1 MAGLLVYKASAGSGK
16 TYRLVAEYIKMLIE
30 NPQAYRE
37 ILAVTFTN
45 KATAEMKS
53 RIIEKLYKLKKSEEP
68 DLLKTLK
75 AETGKDEDSI
85 RSRVEAALSNILHD
99 YSMFSI
105 STIDSFVQRI
115 IQNLLWELGQHGNNE
130 LVLDHTPYIE
140 KASDAL
146 LDELTKN
153 PELFNH
159 VKRLIEE
166 KLEENKSPNIQ
177 NDLINLGFMLFHERY
192 KLLSSEERNQMH
204 DKETLNVLKD
214 EVSRIISETYNEIK
228 TRAAGFLEQIYSSG
242 MHGINQ
248 SNYREFFRKSGGII
262 PMIVKLSE
270 LKRFTPIEFKSIAE
284 DALSDISVWLTKEK
298 INLLKGFIEQQLMP
312 KYYDLYSYLNS
323 NYRIYNTALAI
334 NENIS
339 TLFIINELYLKLR
352 EKLND
357 DGVMLLSDSSA
368 LLKEFVSQTDTPFI
382 YEKIGTRYT
391 SYMLDEFQDT
401 SQLQWRNFEPLITDS
416 LGSNGLSM
424 VVGDVKQSIYRWR
437 NSDWRIMARIETERQ
452 FYPEVKQLTVN
463 YRSARTVVEFNNH
476 FFQKAIEINESE
488 KDINTQNPAFSLKNL
503 YSDVRQEVKKNEPEG
518 YVEVAFMPPRTDEAN
533 NYFTNH
539 IRNIL
544 VDLKNR
550 GYRAGDIAFLVRKNE
565 QGRQLAE
572 LLLQLSKSDT
582 QLSGFIKIVSQDA
595 LILNSSAAVR
605 LCVAALKIALNP
617 SDSLAVAQFRKEFAL
632 LRNQNEN
639 IDWPSVFLPDIA
651 DTFDWLSSIRFYP
664 LGYMVEAII
673 QKYFHDQNIDINDHL
688 PYLSLLHEY
697 AIDFSYR
704 GTSSL
709 SRFIEW
715 YEQDGK
721 SKKLAMAETENA
733 INILSIHKSK
743 GLEFPVIIF
752 PFADLQNQRKQQD
765 SIMWFKLP
773 ADTPNEI
780 LKNYPL
786 LPIKPKKALAQ
797 TYFEADY
804 YDEQFCK
811 EIDDINLQYVAFTRA
826 KHELYILV
834 TDKKIAEVEP
844 SKAQE
849 IVDQNSFLKFLPNSS
864 SLSPQK
870 VVDGKMVIYTYGQK
884 AANKVDRTEGKGE
897 EIKLIKHYPINPM
910 QGKIAQQFKIDSG
923 KIDQESDLQHGIAM
937 HAILSKIITLDD
949 LDNAIDW
956 AVQNGYISAN
966 QKEDIHSKL
975 ISMISRE
982 PYKQWFSNTWEA
994 KNEASIVNTDGKI
1007 YRPDRVLIADN
1018 QAVIIDFKFGL
1029 PVPNHR
1035 KQVEQYK
1042 DLLLSMGFAGVK
1054 GYLWYFQLNRHE
1066 EV

>member
-45 KATAEMKS
+45 KATAEMKG

-68 DLLKTLK
+68 DLLQTLK
-75 AETGKDEDSI
+75 AETDFNEDKI
-85 RSRVEAALSNILHD
+85 RSRAEVALSNILHD

-130 LVLDHTPYIE
+130 LVLEHKPYIE
-140 KASDAL
+140 KASDTL
-146 LDELTKN
+146 LDELTKH

-166 KLEENKSPNIQ
+166 RLDENKSPNIQ
-177 NDLINLGFMLFHERY
+177 NDLINLGNMLFHERY
-192 KLLSSEERNQMH
+192 KLLSSEERELMH
-204 DKETLNVLKD
+204 NKETLNALKA
-214 EVSRIISETYNEIK
+214 EVNRIISEIYHGIK
-228 TRAAGFLEQIYSSG
+228 TPAGKLLEQIYSSG
-242 MHGINQ
+242 IDGINQ
-248 SNYREFFRKSGGII
+248 DNYSDFFKKKGGII
-262 PMIVKLSE
+262 PVIAKLAE
-270 LKRFTPIEFKSIAE
+270 LKRLTPIELKSIAE

-298 INLLKGFIEQQLMP
+298 ISMLKGFVEQQLMP
-312 KYYDLYSYLNS
+312 QYRELYSYLNY
-323 NYRIYNTALAI
+323 NYRLYNTALAI

-339 TLFIINELYLKLR
+339 TLYIINELYKKLR

-382 YEKIGTRYT
+382 YEKIGTKYT

-401 SQLQWRNFEPLITDS
+401 SQLQWRNFEPLIADS
-416 LGSNGLSM
+416 LGSSGLSM

-437 NSDWRIMARIETERQ
+437 NSDWRIMAGIEAERQ
-452 FYPEVKQLTVN
+452 FYPQVKQLTVN
-463 YRSARTVVEFNNH
+463 YRSARTIVEFNNH
-476 FFQKAIEINESE
+476 FFQKAIEINEWE
-488 KDINTQNPAFSLKNL
+488 NTINPQNPAFNLKNL
-503 YSDVRQEVKKNEPEG
+503 YSDVKQEVKKLEPEG
-518 YVEVAFMPPRTDEAN
+518 YVEVAFMPPKTDEAN
-533 NYFTNH
+533 DYFTNH

-544 VDLKNR
+544 VDLKDR

-617 SDSLAVAQFRKEFAL
+617 KDTLAVAQFRKEFAL
-632 LRNQNEN
+632 LKNQHAT
-639 IDWPSVFLPDIA
+639 IHWPSIFLPDSD

-673 QKYFHDQNIDINDHL
+673 QKYFHDQDIDINDHL

-721 SKKLAMAETENA
+721 GKRLFMAETENT

-743 GLEFPVIIF
+743 GLEFPIIIF
-752 PFADLQNQRKQQD
+752 PFADLQNQQKQQD

-834 TDKKIAEVEP
+834 TDKKLAEVEA

-864 SLSPQK
+864 SISPQK
-870 VVDGKMVIYTYGQK
+870 VVDGKKVAFTYGQK
-884 AANKVDRTEGKGE
+884 STNKAGSTEGKGE
-897 EIKLIKHYPINPM
+897 ETKLIKHYPINPM
-910 QGKIAQQFKIDSG
+910 RGKIARQFKVDSG
-923 KIDQESDLQHGIAM
+923 EIDQKGDLQHGIAM

-949 LDNAIDW
+949 LDEAMDW
-956 AVQNGYISAN
+956 AVQNGYITAN
-966 QKEDIHSKL
+966 QRQNVHNSL
-975 ISMISRE
+975 ISMINSE
-982 PYKQWFSNTWEA
+982 PYKQWFSSTWEV
-994 KNEASIVNTDGKI
+994 KNEASIVNTDGNI
-1007 YRPDRVLIADN
+1007 YRPDRVLIGDN

-1029 PVPNHR
+1029 ATPKHR

-1042 DLLLSMGFAGVK
+1042 ELLLSMGYERVK